1 MRKGNDMITT
11 ILAGIFGGI
20 ALTSSVWV
28 YVERHK
34 PPAQVVDVEAV
45 VESVMEQHKPAVQLT
60 DKDIIA
66 VPCSSAY
73 IEAHGQALCREMFC
87 RMTTRGI
94 DTKTSGGEC
103 ERISNLINKT
113 HVIDVCSQQNDFAAC
128 VDLYDKRL

>member
-1 MRKGNDMITT
+1 MVTT

-20 ALTSSVWV
+20 ALTSSIWV
-28 YVERHK
+28 Y
-34 PPAQVVDVEAV
+34 
-45 VESVMEQHKPAVQLT
+45 
-60 DKDIIA
+60 
-66 VPCSSAY
+66 
-73 IEAHGQALCREMFC
+73 
-87 RMTTRGI
+87 